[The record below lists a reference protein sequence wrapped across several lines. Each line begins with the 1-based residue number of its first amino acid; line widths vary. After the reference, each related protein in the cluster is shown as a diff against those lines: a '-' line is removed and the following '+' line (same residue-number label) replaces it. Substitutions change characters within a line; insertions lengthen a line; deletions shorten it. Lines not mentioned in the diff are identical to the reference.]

1 MRGKD
6 IAGAQSGLGWPIQ
19 PRLVKSMTIK
29 FHHIHLKARDPEKTA
44 AWYGRAFGFT
54 IAEKVLR
61 PAGDMFITCKS
72 TDGTIIAI
80 SGQKTGE
87 ALPQGSSATHL
98 GLEHFAV
105 ETQEFDADLARLTGL
120 GAKLLDQPVTTPA
133 GIRFAFIEAPDD
145 VRIELMY
152 FPKR

>member
-1 MRGKD
+1 
-6 IAGAQSGLGWPIQ
+6 
-19 PRLVKSMTIK
+19 MTIK

-44 AWYGRAFGFT
+44 AWYEKAFGF
-54 IAEKVLR
+54 KVTDKIVR
-61 PAGDMFITCKS
+61 PAGDLFVNCVS
-72 TDGTIIAI
+72 ADGTTVVI

-87 ALPQGSSATHL
+87 ILPDGSAKAHL

-105 ETQEFDADLARLTGL
+105 QTEDFDGDLARLKSQGV
-120 GAKLLDQPVTTPA
+120 AVLDGPVNTPA

-152 FPKR
+152 FPKK

>member
-1 MRGKD
+1 
-6 IAGAQSGLGWPIQ
+6 
-19 PRLVKSMTIK
+19 MTIK

-44 AWYGRAFGFT
+44 AWYEKAFGL
-54 IAEKVLR
+54 KVEERITR
-61 PAGDMFITCKS
+61 PAGDLFLNCKS
-72 TDGTIIAI
+72 ADGTSFVI

-87 ALPQGSSATHL
+87 TLAPGSAATHL

-105 ETQEFDADLARLTGL
+105 ETQDFEADLARLKSL
-120 GAKLLDQPVTTPA
+120 GAVVLAEPVSTPT

-152 FPKR
+152 FPKG